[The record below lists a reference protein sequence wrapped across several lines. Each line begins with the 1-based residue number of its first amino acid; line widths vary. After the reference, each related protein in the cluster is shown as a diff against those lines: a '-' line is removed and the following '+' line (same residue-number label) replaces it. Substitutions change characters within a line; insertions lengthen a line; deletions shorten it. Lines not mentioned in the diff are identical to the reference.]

1 MISIISADEIEEG
14 TSKGFEINNRYM
26 FAVKK
31 DAIVF
36 LYWNRCPHL
45 GTPLE
50 WEENRFLDPDGALII
65 CSTHGALF
73 EIEDGRCLAGPCKG
87 KHLQAIPFIIDKG
100 MIMVE
105 ESALRAPT
113 PLQ

>member
-1 MISIISADEIEEG
+1 MISLINTADIAEG
-14 TSKGFEINNRYM
+14 KSKGIEVDNFYM

-31 DAIVF
+31 DSEIF

-50 WEENRFLDPDGALII
+50 WEEDRFLDPDGALII

-73 EIEDGRCLAGPCKG
+73 EIDGGRCLAGPCKG
-87 KHLQAIPFIIDKG
+87 KHLQAIPFVLDEG

-105 ESALRAPT
+105 ESALRVAT
-113 PLQ
+113 PLR

>member
-14 TSKGFEINNRYM
+14 TSKAIELNKLYM

-31 DAIVF
+31 DAKVF

-50 WEENRFLDPDGALII
+50 WEEDRFLNPDGALII

-73 EIEDGRCLAGPCKG
+73 EIEGGRCLAGPCKG
-87 KHLQAIPFIIDKG
+87 KHLQAIAFILDRG

-113 PLQ
+113 PPQ